1 MKSANPENE
10 YIPIDLRISVRRE
23 TLRLISE
30 MAEDMG
36 ISINE
41 VFSFLAEDS
50 VIDLEL
56 LEDLNEIEI
65 PSKCSIDDLKNALL
79 KKNKKIL
86 IKPHP
91 NFYNGSLGQS
101 AKWDKI
107 IYDKFVK
114 RFSNNDNLFF
124 LNKPTQNYHLLKKLN
139 IISSVLMAVDMTT
152 DYIYQLNLDH
162 IFHLLSM
169 LRLLN

>member
-10 YIPIDLRISVRRE
+10 YIPLDLRISVRRD

-30 MAEDMG
+30 MAQDMG

-65 PSKCSIDDLKNALL
+65 PSKCSNDDLKKA
-79 KKNKKIL
+79 L
-86 IKPHP
+86 IK
-91 NFYNGSLGQS
+91 
-101 AKWDKI
+101 
-107 IYDKFVK
+107 
-114 RFSNNDNLFF
+114 
-124 LNKPTQNYHLLKKLN
+124 KKLC
-139 IISSVLMAVDMTT
+139 
-152 DYIYQLNLDH
+152 
-162 IFHLLSM
+162 
-169 LRLLN
+169 

>member
-50 VIDLEL
+50 VVDLEL

-65 PSKCSIDDLKNALL
+65 PSKCSLDDLKNALL
-79 KKNKKIL
+79 KK
-86 IKPHP
+86 
-91 NFYNGSLGQS
+91 
-101 AKWDKI
+101 
-107 IYDKFVK
+107 
-114 RFSNNDNLFF
+114 
-124 LNKPTQNYHLLKKLN
+124 
-139 IISSVLMAVDMTT
+139 
-152 DYIYQLNLDH
+152 
-162 IFHLLSM
+162 
-169 LRLLN
+169 RLC

>member
-10 YIPIDLRISVRRE
+10 YIPLDLRISVRRD

-30 MAEDMG
+30 MAQDMG

-65 PSKCSIDDLKNALL
+65 PSQCSLEDLKNALL
-79 KKNKKIL
+79 KK
-86 IKPHP
+86 
-91 NFYNGSLGQS
+91 
-101 AKWDKI
+101 
-107 IYDKFVK
+107 
-114 RFSNNDNLFF
+114 
-124 LNKPTQNYHLLKKLN
+124 
-139 IISSVLMAVDMTT
+139 
-152 DYIYQLNLDH
+152 
-162 IFHLLSM
+162 
-169 LRLLN
+169 RLC

>member
-10 YIPIDLRISVRRE
+10 YIPIDLRISVRRD

-30 MAEDMG
+30 MAKDMG

-65 PSKCSIDDLKNALL
+65 PSKCSIDDLKNV
-79 KKNKKIL
+79 IL
-86 IKPHP
+86 R
-91 NFYNGSLGQS
+91 
-101 AKWDKI
+101 
-107 IYDKFVK
+107 K
-114 RFSNNDNLFF
+114 RLC
-124 LNKPTQNYHLLKKLN
+124 
-139 IISSVLMAVDMTT
+139 
-152 DYIYQLNLDH
+152 
-162 IFHLLSM
+162 
-169 LRLLN
+169 

>member
-10 YIPIDLRISVRRE
+10 YIPLEIRISVRRD

-30 MAEDMG
+30 MAQDMG

-65 PSKCSIDDLKNALL
+65 PNKCSLDDLKTAIL
-79 KKNKKIL
+79 KK
-86 IKPHP
+86 
-91 NFYNGSLGQS
+91 
-101 AKWDKI
+101 
-107 IYDKFVK
+107 
-114 RFSNNDNLFF
+114 
-124 LNKPTQNYHLLKKLN
+124 KLC
-139 IISSVLMAVDMTT
+139 
-152 DYIYQLNLDH
+152 
-162 IFHLLSM
+162 
-169 LRLLN
+169 

>member
-10 YIPIDLRISVRRE
+10 YIPLALRISVRRD

-30 MAEDMG
+30 MAQDMG

-65 PSKCSIDDLKNALL
+65 PNKCSLDDLKNALL
-79 KKNKKIL
+79 KK
-86 IKPHP
+86 
-91 NFYNGSLGQS
+91 
-101 AKWDKI
+101 
-107 IYDKFVK
+107 
-114 RFSNNDNLFF
+114 
-124 LNKPTQNYHLLKKLN
+124 KLC
-139 IISSVLMAVDMTT
+139 
-152 DYIYQLNLDH
+152 
-162 IFHLLSM
+162 
-169 LRLLN
+169 

>member
-10 YIPIDLRISVRRE
+10 YIPLDLRISVRRD

-56 LEDLNEIEI
+56 MEDLNNIDI
-65 PSKCSIDDLKNALL
+65 PSKCSLDDLKKALL
-79 KKNKKIL
+79 KKRIC
-86 IKPHP
+86 
-91 NFYNGSLGQS
+91 
-101 AKWDKI
+101 
-107 IYDKFVK
+107 
-114 RFSNNDNLFF
+114 
-124 LNKPTQNYHLLKKLN
+124 
-139 IISSVLMAVDMTT
+139 
-152 DYIYQLNLDH
+152 
-162 IFHLLSM
+162 
-169 LRLLN
+169 